1 MKILKL
7 KDMKAG
13 WFIGNFEPTAYK
25 TSDFEVCYKEHP
37 AGESWDVHFHK
48 KALEINYLIRGKM
61 CIQGK
66 ILEQGDIFM
75 LYPWEV
81 ADPVFIEDCEVV
93 VVKVPSVPNDKFTIK
108 E

>member
-1 MKILKL
+1 
-7 KDMKAG
+7 
-13 WFIGNFEPTAYK
+13 
-25 TSDFEVCYKEHP
+25 
-37 AGESWDVHFHK
+37 
-48 KALEINYLIRGKM
+48 M